1 MARTGVNWDL
11 VEGDGLGPVHDP
23 MWQDADDALLA
34 AGFSNFLQPGRNR
47 GKVHENRQGD
57 DGDEQEGL
65 PGDVIYRVKTPGTDS
80 TPRIAPL
87 FIQNA
92 IGPNPVGNIGNA
104 YPAWRFKGVA
114 GAAMLASQR
123 HLGQSSGTWFF
134 LINCESP
141 DSEEC
146 IEGSS
151 KVNEGVRFSLRRRS
165 NGALNLDNKLSGG
178 SSLQTAPNLILGS
191 TWIVAVFSFDA
202 ATNTAW
208 LGANKA
214 LETTGIITGG
224 FTQPAGAQIGEVAET
239 LPFSGLYGARFV
251 HPEHFG
257 DLGQTGLDRCIDA
270 IAATYALALA

>member
-1 MARTGVNWDL
+1 
-11 VEGDGLGPVHDP
+11 
-23 MWQDADDALLA
+23 LLA

-65 PGDVIYRVKTPGTDS
+65 PGDTIYRVKNPATDATPS
-80 TPRIAPL
+80 KAPL
-87 FIQNA
+87 LIQNA
-92 IGPNPVGNIGNA
+92 IGPNPVGNVGNA
-104 YPAWRFKGVA
+104 FPAWRFTGVA

-123 HLGQSSGTWFF
+123 QLGQTSGTWFF

-151 KVNEGVRFSLRRRS
+151 QAVSGTRFSLRRRS

-178 SSLQTAPNLILGS
+178 SFLQTAADLIPSS
-191 TWIVAVFSFDA
+191 TWIVVVFSYDA
-202 ATNTAW
+202 ATQTAW

-214 LETTGIITGG
+214 LDTTGEIVGG
-224 FTQPAGAQIGEVAET
+224 FTQPVGAQIGEVAET
-239 LPFSGLYGARFV
+239 LPYSGLYGARFV
-251 HPEHFG
+251 HPSHFG
-257 DLGQTGLDRCIDA
+257 DLGQAGLDTCIDA
-270 IAATYALALA
+270 IAATYGVALT